1 MRHARSAGRPTDVI
15 RPLGARLH
23 EELGIEVPIVQS
35 GMAGVAVPELVAAV
49 SNAGGLGV
57 MASLRLKPDAVRA
70 AIREVR
76 DATDKPFGVNI
87 WLHDDV
93 RTSPDPASI
102 PDDVVRGSQAVLN
115 EFRPQFDLPTTLE
128 RPPAQADLVDAAL
141 DVMIDEAIPV
151 FSAGVGIPD
160 ADLVERFH
168 QVGTKVVCMVAT
180 VEDGIAA
187 VANGADAVIAQGSE
201 SGGHRSYG
209 QKHRHENEATGISS
223 LVLAPSMIDAVGT
236 ECPVLAAGGVVDA
249 RGLAAMTALG
259 ADGVLMGT
267 RFVATKESGAAPM
280 WKERLTSGDRTTS
293 LTDGFTGQWA
303 RVLSTSFTEAWASS
317 GAEALPGLM
326 QAAAGSD
333 LFGAAKKANDDQL
346 QPLYAGTGVTQMSDV
361 PAAGDLVREM
371 AAEAK
376 AILGQA

>member
-1 MRHARSAGRPTDVI
+1 MTE
-15 RPLGARLH
+15 PLGARLRAAI
-23 EELGIEVPIVQS
+23 GVDVPIVQS

-57 MASLRLKPDAVRA
+57 MASLRLEPDAVRA
-70 AIREVR
+70 AIRRVR
-76 DATDKPFGVNI
+76 ESTDKPFGVNI

-115 EFRPQFDLPTTLE
+115 EFRPQFDLPTTLDC
-128 RPPAQADLVDAAL
+128 PAAAVDLVDAAL
-141 DVMIDEAIPV
+141 DVMIDERIPV
-151 FSAGVGIPD
+151 FSAGVGIPESE
-160 ADLVERFH
+160 LVERFH
-168 QVGTKVVCMVAT
+168 AVGTKVICMVAT
-180 VEDGIAA
+180 VEDGRAA
-187 VANGADAVIAQGSE
+187 VANGADGVIAQGSE

-209 QKHRHENEATGISS
+209 SKLAEQHQAAGESS
-223 LVLAPSMIDAVGT
+223 LVLVPAMVDAVGSDV
-236 ECPVLAAGGVVDA
+236 PVLGAGGIVDA

-267 RFVATKESGAAPM
+267 RFVATKESGAAQM
-280 WKERLTSGDRTTS
+280 WKDRLTSGDRATT

-303 RVLSTSFTEAWASS
+303 RVLSTTFTEAWEDS
-317 GAEALPGLM
+317 GAEALPGLL
-326 QAAAGSD
+326 QSAAGSD
-333 LFGAAKKANDDQL
+333 VFGAAKKAGDDQL
-346 QPLYAGTGVTQMSDV
+346 QPLYAGAAVSQLSDI
-361 PAAGDLVREM
+361 PSAFDLVGEM